1 MFSERKVVGET
12 VPWLRLVLVLA
23 AGVLAVSSSAILVR
37 LAKQAP
43 PLSIAFWRVTLAS
56 VLLLPLW
63 FSVSRRREVALL
75 SVDQR
80 WRLLLSGV
88 CLGVHF
94 GAWISSLSYTSVAA
108 SVLLVTTNPIW
119 VGLMSPFVVGE
130 RLSGRAWL
138 GVGLALL
145 GAGIVALDSEIA
157 GAPNP
162 LLGNGL
168 ALLGA
173 VAASGYLLL
182 GRRVRAQLD
191 VWSYASATLAGAWC
205 VLLIMAMVWGVPLWG
220 FGWEVWGLFGAMALL
235 PQMVGH
241 NAMSWSLRYVRA
253 DVIAVVL
260 LLEPIG
266 AALLAW
272 LILSEAPSRGIWWGG
287 ALLLASVAWVS
298 LQARKPLVK

>member
-1 MFSERKVVGET
+1 
-12 VPWLRLVLVLA
+12 LVLVLG
-23 AGVLAVSSSAILVR
+23 AGVLAVSSSAVLIR
-37 LAKQAP
+37 LAKEAP

-63 FSVSRRREVALL
+63 YSSSRRREIASL
-75 SVDQR
+75 STDQR

-119 VGLMSPFVVGE
+119 VGLLSPFVAGE
-130 RLSGRAWL
+130 RLSRSAWL

-145 GAGIVALDSEIA
+145 GAGIVGLDQETA

-205 VLLIMAMVWGVPLWG
+205 VLLGMAVLWGAPLWG
-220 FGWEVWGLFGAMALL
+220 FGWDVWGLFVAMALL

-266 AALLAW
+266 AAFLAW
-272 LILSEAPSRGIWWGG
+272 LILSEAPGRGVWWGG
-287 ALLLASVAWVS
+287 GLLLASVAWVS
-298 LQARKPLVK
+298 LHAKKSS